1 MIDVLIAGGGVGGC
15 AAAIRLGRLG
25 FSVAVLD
32 VPRQAR
38 HQVGETLGPSIR
50 PLLADLRL
58 WDQFLSD
65 GHTRCYGMRSAW
77 GQTELYSND
86 FVAHPHGSG
95 WHIDRVRFDAML
107 ARAARDAGAVFY
119 PDAPPDGMEETASG
133 WKVSVRSAAGPFD
146 LNARFL
152 VDSTGR
158 SACVARRLGAQ
169 RIALDRGVA
178 VARCYSLPPGQAGP
192 DSFTLVESSQDGWW
206 YSSFLPSGQV
216 VALYFT
222 DPEFRLRA
230 ELPPHTAARVRGGQ
244 CASGPAVYPGSS
256 SYLNRIAGRKWLALG
271 DAACTWDP
279 LSSQGIAK
287 ALRSS
292 LAAAA
297 AIAGHFAGDANAVR
311 DYGAQARD
319 NFRRY
324 AQVRQYYYRREQ
336 RWPASLFWK
345 RRQASHA
352 LLSARASS
360 PGPE

>member
-1 MIDVLIAGGGVGGC
+1 MIDVLIAGGGVAGS
-15 AAAIRLGRLG
+15 AAATRLARLG

-38 HQVGETLGPSIR
+38 HPIGETLGPSIR
-50 PLLADLRL
+50 PLLTDLRL

-65 GHTRCYGMRSAW
+65 GHTPCYGMHSAW
-77 GQTELYSND
+77 GQPELYCND
-86 FVAHPHGSG
+86 FVAHPYGSG

-107 ARAARDAGAVFY
+107 AHAASEAGSAFY
-119 PDAPPDGMEETASG
+119 PDSPPDSIEETAAG
-133 WKVSVRSAAGPFD
+133 WKATARRAAGP
-146 LNARFL
+146 LELTSRFL
-152 VDSTGR
+152 VDATGR
-158 SACVARRLGAQ
+158 SACIARRLGAQ

-178 VARCYSLPPGQAGP
+178 VARCYALPPRQAGP

-206 YSSFLPSGQV
+206 FSSFLASGQV
-216 VALYFT
+216 IALYFT

-230 ELPPHTAARVRGGQ
+230 ELPPHTAARLRGGQ

-292 LAAAA
+292 QAAAA
-297 AIAGHFAGDANAVR
+297 AIAAHFAGDSNAVR
-311 DYGAQARD
+311 NYAAQARD
-319 NFRRY
+319 NFRKY
-324 AQVRQYYYRREQ
+324 AQVRRYYYLREQ

-352 LLSARASS
+352 LLSARPNS